1 MRKNSIL
8 FICLILVFAF
18 AAGTLQA
25 ERKVSPLSKE
35 FVNYPANP
43 DLVTPDGHPLGYRPD
58 PADFSHL
65 KGVVDPR
72 VKDTYDASYDLRT
85 LGKLTAVRDQANCGA
100 CWAFASFASLES
112 WLMPGETNDF
122 AEQDLNA
129 NHGFDYA
136 ECAGGNRTMSMA
148 YLTRWSGPLNESD
161 VPYDHPYLPEGDA
174 FVPLKHVQGL
184 NYLPA
189 RASSTDND
197 TIKYFVTTYG
207 AVQVSYYHS
216 NTFYNATYKS
226 YYKDTAYTGT
236 NHAVAIVGWDD
247 NFPAANFNTAAPGN
261 GAFIIRNSWGSSWGD
276 GGYFYMSYYD
286 TAVRN
291 LASFNYAESASN
303 YDFNYQY
310 DHFGYIYGF
319 GWGDGDP
326 VHATAWGANIF
337 TASEP
342 LSIKSVGF
350 FANDVNAGYEIY
362 VYKGVTAGSPVSG
375 TLAATKT
382 GSNVYAGFY
391 TVTLDTPVFVANGE
405 LFSVVVKFMN
415 STYTYPVPCDG
426 IVSGFSS
433 ACTSNAGESFYSDD
447 GAVWEDLYDYGAALN
462 CNIKAY
468 ADSAPPSLTLTSP
481 DGWEHWSL
489 GATKPITWT
498 SENYTG
504 TVRLV
509 LFKDGVRFGNIATGV
524 DAAAGTYDWTVGS
537 TFDNGMAAAGVNYR
551 IYLRSTDNTVVD
563 TGKLRFALINAAPQ
577 LELTSPNDG
586 EGLVSGATADITW
599 NANGYAGTVR
609 LVLFN
614 KGIKIGQIAANIP
627 ASQGTYSW
635 TVGQHQ
641 GGMAPAGSYY
651 SIRLLAGDGSQE
663 DYSDSPFD
671 IVAP

>member
-1 MRKNSIL
+1 MRKN
-8 FICLILVFAF
+8 FFFTICLILVFAF

-35 FVNYPANP
+35 FVNYPVNP
-43 DLVTPDGHPLGYRPD
+43 DMKTDDGHPLGYRPD
-58 PADFSHL
+58 PADLSHM

-72 VKDTYDASYDLRT
+72 LRDTYDASYDLRT

-112 WLMPGETNDF
+112 WLLPGETYDF

-148 YLTRWSGPLNESD
+148 YLLRWSGPLNESD
-161 VPYDHPYLPEGDA
+161 VPYDHPWDELLG
-174 FVPLKHVQGL
+174 FTPLKHVQKL

-197 TIKYFVTTYG
+197 TLKYFITTYG

-216 NTFYNATYKS
+216 NTFYNATYTS
-226 YYKDTAYTGT
+226 YYKNTSSSST
-236 NHAVAIVGWDD
+236 NHAVAVVGWND
-247 NFPAANFNTAAPGN
+247 NYPAANFNTTAPGD
-261 GAFIIRNSWGSSWGD
+261 GAFIVRNSWGSGWGD

-286 TAVRN
+286 TSVRN
-291 LASFNYAESASN
+291 FASFNNAESAAN
-303 YDFNYQY
+303 YDYNYQY

-319 GWGDGDP
+319 GWGSAG
-326 VHATAWGANIF
+326 HETAWGANIF
-337 TASEP
+337 TATDP
-342 LSIKSVGF
+342 LSLKSVGF

-362 VYKGVTAGSPVSG
+362 VYKGVTAGAPVSG

-382 GSNVYAGFY
+382 GSNVYSGFY
-391 TVTLDTPVFVANGE
+391 TVQLDTPVSIADGE
-405 LFSVVVKFMN
+405 LFSVVVKFIN
-415 STYTYPVPCDG
+415 TTYTYPVPCDG
-426 IVSGFSS
+426 VVSGFSS

-447 GAVWEDLYDYGAALN
+447 GAVWEDLHDYGVALN

-468 ADSAPPSLTLTSP
+468 ADEAAPTLTLTSP
-481 DGWEHWSL
+481 NGWEHWNL
-489 GATKPITWT
+489 GTTKTITWT
-498 SENYTG
+498 AENYTG

-509 LFKDGVRFGNIATGV
+509 LFKNGVRFGNIINGV
-524 DAAAGTYDWTVGS
+524 DAATGSYDWTVGS
-537 TFDNGMAAAGVNYR
+537 TYDSGMATAGTDFR
-551 IYLRSTDNTVVD
+551 MYLRSTDNTIID
-563 TGKLRFALINAAPQ
+563 PSDMRFALVTAPTQ
-577 LELTSPNDG
+577 LELTSPSGG
-586 EGLVSGATADITW
+586 ELELGSTHNITW
-599 NANGYAGTVR
+599 NANGYTGTVR
-609 LVLFN
+609 LILFN
-614 KGIKIGQIAANIP
+614 KATKIGQIVANIP

-641 GGMAPAGSYY
+641 GGTAPLGANY

-663 DYSDSPFD
+663 DYSDSPFT
-671 IVAP
+671 IITNL

>member
-1 MRKNSIL
+1 MRKKSIL
-8 FICLILVFAF
+8 TICLLLVFAF
-18 AAGTLQA
+18 AAGTLHA
-25 ERKVSPLSKE
+25 GRKVSPLSKE

-43 DLVTPDGHPLGYRPD
+43 DLMTPDGHPLGYRPD

-65 KGVVDPR
+65 KGAVDPR

-85 LGKLTAVRDQANCGA
+85 LSKLTAVRDQANCGA
-100 CWAFASFASLES
+100 CWAFAAYASLES
-112 WLMPGETNDF
+112 WLLPGETYDF

-148 YLTRWSGPLNESD
+148 YLTRWSGPLNETD
-161 VPYDHPYLPEGDA
+161 VPYDHPYLAERVA
-174 FVPLKHVQGL
+174 FLPLKHVQGL
-184 NYLPA
+184 NYLPS
-189 RASSTDND
+189 RASYTDND
-197 TIKYFVTTYG
+197 TIKYFITTYG
-207 AVQVSYYHS
+207 AVQVSYYHD
-216 NTFYNATYKS
+216 NAFYNSTYKS
-226 YYKDTAYTGT
+226 YYKDTASSGT

-247 NFPAANFNTAAPGN
+247 NFAAANFNTAAPGD

-286 TAVRN
+286 TSARN
-291 LASFNYAESASN
+291 LASFNYAEAADN

-319 GWGDGDP
+319 GWGSAG
-326 VHATAWGANIF
+326 HETAWGANIF

-362 VYKGVTAGSPVSG
+362 VYKGVTAGSPTSG

-391 TVTLDTPVFVANGE
+391 TVTLDTPVWVANGE

-426 IVSGFSS
+426 VVSGFSS

-447 GAVWEDLYDYGAALN
+447 GAVWEDLYDYGAGLN

-468 ADSAPPSLTLTSP
+468 ADAAPPTLTLTSP
-481 DGWEHWSL
+481 NGWEHWGL
-489 GATKPITWT
+489 GTGRTITWT
-498 SENYTG
+498 AENYTG

-509 LFKDGVRFGNIATGV
+509 LFKGGTRWGNIATGINAADGSYSWTAGSV
-524 DAAAGTYDWTVGS
+524 YDNTMPAAGTD
-537 TFDNGMAAAGVNYR
+537 FR
-551 IYLRSTDNTVVD
+551 LYLRSQDNTISD
-563 TGKLRFALINAAPQ
+563 ASDKSFALNNPAPN
-577 LELTSPNDG
+577 LELTAP
-586 EGLVSGATADITW
+586 SGGTLTIGDTYSITW
-599 NANGYAGTVR
+599 NANSYSGTVR

-614 KGIKIGQIAANIP
+614 KAAKIGQIAAAIP

-635 TVGQHQ
+635 TVGALQ
-641 GGMAPAGSYY
+641 GGGTAPAGLYY
-651 SIRLLAGDGSQE
+651 SIRLLASDGSQE
-663 DYSDSPFD
+663 DYGDTPFELTD
-671 IVAP
+671 